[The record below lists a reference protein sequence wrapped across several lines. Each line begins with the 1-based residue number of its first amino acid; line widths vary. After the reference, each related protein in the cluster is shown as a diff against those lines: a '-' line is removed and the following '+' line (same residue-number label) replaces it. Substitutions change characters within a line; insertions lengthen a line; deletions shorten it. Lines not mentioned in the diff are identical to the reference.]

1 VTGDTVNTGSRI
13 ESLTREFP
21 NAILVSETVYR
32 QVTHLVN
39 ARAWEPVLLKGK
51 KDPFQVYQLEGMK

>member
-1 VTGDTVNTGSRI
+1 
-13 ESLTREFP
+13 
-21 NAILVSETVYR
+21 VYR
-32 QVTHLVN
+32 QVAHLVN